1 MKRLLAMMLMVSIL
15 FTMTSAFSL
24 CNNNILT
31 SETYTITEKLDYLED
46 KWNVRLFLN
55 DAERIPTG
63 ADLQEFDIFLGKLT
77 QSMNSISKK
86 LVNGAVSIR
95 SDGRFD
101 KSWDTEIDEHV
112 TQGQYGFYV
121 RGTMRTTWFVNK
133 STVNGKVYLSGRV
146 TNCRFL
152 SGTSY
157 SGTASFVGGSLNVQ
171 GNGTSCATTRPS
183 ADMSFEVV
191 YDLLTVVFEHTFDTS
206 YVELYLP
213 N

>member
-1 MKRLLAMMLMVSIL
+1 M
-15 FTMTSAFSL
+15 
-24 CNNNILT
+24 
-31 SETYTITEKLDYLED
+31 
-46 KWNVRLFLN
+46 RLFLN
-55 DAERIPTG
+55 DAERIPTS

-133 STVNGKVYLSGRV
+133 STTNDNVYLSGRV